1 MEEMKTYAFE
11 DILDQTFGPIGTPE
25 RDEFEAKV
33 AADIQNYF
41 IGEQIKKAR
50 EAQNLTQEQLGA
62 MIGVKKS
69 QASRMEKSGK
79 MTMATLSRVF
89 SALKVPVTL
98 NIGNSS
104 QFVIC

>member
-1 MEEMKTYAFE
+1 MEKMEIYTQE
-11 DILDQTFGPIGTPE
+11 QLGDVLFGPIGTPE

-69 QASRMEKSGK
+69 QVSRMEKSGN